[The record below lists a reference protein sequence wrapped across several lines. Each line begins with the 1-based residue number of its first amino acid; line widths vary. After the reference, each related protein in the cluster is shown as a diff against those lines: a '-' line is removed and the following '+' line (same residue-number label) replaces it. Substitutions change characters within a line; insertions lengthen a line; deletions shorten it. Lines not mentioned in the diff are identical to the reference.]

1 MIFIDSNI
9 PMYLIGADH
18 PNKERTI
25 SILERFVRDET
36 RLVTDAETLQEILHR
51 SSAINRREAV
61 QPAYDTLLGIID
73 EVFPVDADDVIRAKD
88 LLLTHKG
95 VSARDAV
102 HTAVMK
108 KRKVDHIFSFDAGY
122 DVFSFINRIS

>member
-25 SILERFVRDET
+25 SVLQRLVRDET
-36 RLVTDAETLQEILHR
+36 RLVTDAEILQEILHR
-51 SSAINRREAV
+51 YTAIKRIEAIG
-61 QPAYDTLLGIID
+61 PAYDAILGIVD
-73 EVFPVDADDVIRAKD
+73 EVFPVGSDDLILAKD
-88 LLLTHKG
+88 ILPAFSG

-102 HTAVMK
+102 HAAVMK
-108 KRKVDHIFSFDAGY
+108 NNDIETIFSFDTDFDA
-122 DVFSFINRIS
+122 FSFITRIF